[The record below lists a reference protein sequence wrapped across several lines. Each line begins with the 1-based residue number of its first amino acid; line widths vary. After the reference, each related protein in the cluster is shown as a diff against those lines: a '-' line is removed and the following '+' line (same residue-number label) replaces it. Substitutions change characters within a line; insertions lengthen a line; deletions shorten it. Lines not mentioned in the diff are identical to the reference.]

1 MRLRQPVTGEVAR
14 IAPPNIPEHCLR
26 LSAKLLS
33 LRSALPVRVA
43 SLFRQTRCAWQG
55 GFCVYGIGAWIVH
68 AGFFWVTVPFQPG
81 EKRVTS
87 VTLTPWCCSA
97 LFVCRPLVAEALSAT
112 AHDGPRRLEMLS
124 GVFDGRVR
132 VPGRSVA
139 ADRSLL
145 TCHRIA

>member
-55 GFCVYGIGAWIVH
+55 VFASMGSEHGLFMLASSGLRCR
-68 AGFFWVTVPFQPG
+68 FSR
-81 EKRVTS
+81 ERN
-87 VTLTPWCCSA
+87 A
-97 LFVCRPLVAEALSAT
+97 L
-112 AHDGPRRLEMLS
+112 
-124 GVFDGRVR
+124 
-132 VPGRSVA
+132 
-139 ADRSLL
+139 
-145 TCHRIA
+145 HR

>member
-87 VTLTPWCCSA
+87 VIRITGQLFGIMTFAGGWRHPHAAVHPVRSWSSRQCAKAAPVAHGEMYGAGLT
-97 LFVCRPLVAEALSAT
+97 
-112 AHDGPRRLEMLS
+112 S
-124 GVFDGRVR
+124 GN
-132 VPGRSVA
+132 
-139 ADRSLL
+139 AD
-145 TCHRIA
+145 